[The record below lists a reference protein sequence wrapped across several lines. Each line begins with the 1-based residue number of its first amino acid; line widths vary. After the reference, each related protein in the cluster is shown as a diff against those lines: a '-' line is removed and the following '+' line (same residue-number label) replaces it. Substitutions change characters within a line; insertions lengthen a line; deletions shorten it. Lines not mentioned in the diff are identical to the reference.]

1 MSIRGLDKGE
11 RAALLLNECQNGI
24 IHPEYTAR
32 VGLAAEI
39 ERREMIQRLAELL
52 AVCRELGVLVV
63 HSTIVLRPDGIGSEP
78 SSLLLGSLI
87 KAGKV
92 VEGRIE
98 AEIHAD
104 LTPVPSDV
112 ISQRRHGLSP
122 FHGTELES
130 ILRQQRIQTVVVT
143 GVSTNVGIPGACLE
157 AVNRGFRAVV
167 PEDCVAGA
175 WPEAQEFAIKHTL
188 PLLAS
193 VTNSPEV
200 IAALRL
206 TAGSTSV

>member
-1 MSIRGLDKGE
+1 MGIRGLDKGE

-32 VGLAAEI
+32 AGLAAEI
-39 ERREMIQRLAELL
+39 ERREMIQRLAELV

-63 HSTIVLRPDGIGSEP
+63 HSTIVLRADGMGTEA
-78 SSLLLGSLI
+78 SSLLLGSLV

-92 VEGRIE
+92 LEGRVE
-98 AEIHAD
+98 AEIHTA
-104 LTPVPSDV
+104 LAPVPSDYL
-112 ISQRRHGLSP
+112 SQRRHGLSP

-130 ILRQQRIQTVVVT
+130 VLRQQRIQTVIVT
-143 GVSTNVGIPGACLE
+143 GVSTNIGIPGACLE

-175 WPEAQEFAIKHTL
+175 WPEAQDFAIKHML
-188 PLLAS
+188 PLLAT
-193 VTNSPEV
+193 VTTGPDV
-200 IAALRL
+200 IAALRVS
-206 TAGSTSV
+206 AASTSA